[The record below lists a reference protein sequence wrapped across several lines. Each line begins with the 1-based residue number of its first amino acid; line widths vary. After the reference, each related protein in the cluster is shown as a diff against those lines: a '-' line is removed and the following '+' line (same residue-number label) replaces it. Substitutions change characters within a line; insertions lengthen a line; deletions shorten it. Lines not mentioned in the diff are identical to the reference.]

1 MFYISQENIRKKN
14 KTLSHYYMGP
24 IRNQINQKKI
34 STYILEQK
42 WEILYIFINFKDSS
56 TL

>member
-1 MFYISQENIRKKN
+1 
-14 KTLSHYYMGP
+14 MGP
-24 IRNQINQKKI
+24 IGNQINQKKI

-42 WEILYIFINFKDSS
+42 WEILYIFINFKDSG